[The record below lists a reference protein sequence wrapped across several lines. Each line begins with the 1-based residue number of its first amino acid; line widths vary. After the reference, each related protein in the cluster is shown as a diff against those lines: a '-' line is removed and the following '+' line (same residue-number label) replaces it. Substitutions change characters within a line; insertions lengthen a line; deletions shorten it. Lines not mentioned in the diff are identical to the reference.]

1 MALLAVADFFG
12 GLLLAIVL
20 EAWSTGSYDWIP
32 PALSAVPSAC
42 CWPPEVLP
50 RCGKW
55 SFTIWIATAVAVG
68 MAYPTYFI
76 GIGEFKFTRLFVP
89 ILQVITF
96 CMGTTLSLGDFAR
109 VFRMPMGVVVGLV
122 CQFSIMPLVG
132 WGLATAFRFPPEIA
146 AGVVLVGSSPSGLA
160 SNVMAFIAK
169 ANVAMSVTMT
179 AIATLLAPLMTPFLM
194 KTLAGQMIE
203 VDAVAMMWSITKMVL
218 IPILGGLAF
227 HHALYH
233 RAAWLDRVM
242 PVISMVGIILMTILT
257 VAIGRDNLLEL
268 GVILSW
274 SVSCTVRQ
282 GTFWAILRVGRCDW
296 KNGIAAQSP
305 WKLACRI
312 RGWRRESRRPWGK
325 SRRWVSRRSSLVR
338 S

>member
-1 MALLAVADFFG
+1 M
-12 GLLLAIVL
+12 
-20 EAWSTGSYDWIP
+20 
-32 PALSAVPSAC
+32 
-42 CWPPEVLP
+42 
-50 RCGKW
+50 RKW

-89 ILQVITF
+89 ILQVIMF

-203 VDAVAMMWSITKMVL
+203 VDAVAMMWSITKMVI
-218 IPILGGLAF
+218 IPILGGLVF

-242 PVISMVGIILMTILT
+242 PVISMVGIILMTVLT

-268 GVILSW
+268 GVIL
-274 SVSCTVRQ
+274 
-282 GTFWAILRVGRCDW
+282 ILVCFLHSTAGYILGYLACRAMRLEERNCRTIALEVGMQ
-296 KNGIAAQSP
+296 NSGMASGIAAALGRVATLG
-305 WKLACRI
+305 LAPI
-312 RGWRRESRRPWGK
+312 VFGPIMNTTASILANWWRTHP
-325 SRRWVSRRSSLVR
+325 VPASSGSLEP
-338 S
+338 